1 MKSRQLM
8 IKTFCIF
15 FLTGLSVS
23 AQDYSEKSLTLVK
36 SASGISVDGFVDDLW
51 QQADSADGFVQ
62 FQPYN
67 GKESVRRTV
76 AKILTTEDALYCLI
90 VCYDERDNIEVN
102 TGKLDDFTGDVVSIM
117 LDTFRDKKTA
127 YKFAVSSSGVRMDS
141 RMLDDGRNRDY
152 SWDGIWFAESQV
164 YDWGYVVEMEIPYK
178 SIQYDETLTS
188 WGLDFDRWIP
198 ALNEDSYWCAYEL
211 NEGQRISKFGSLIFD
226 NFTPSVKGLNLE
238 VYPVG
243 IAKAKYLYDNK
254 YKIEPNAGLDIFYN
268 PSPKLTL
275 MFTLNPDFAQI
286 EADPFSFNI
295 SRYESYFNERRPFFT
310 EGSEIFMPSGRE
322 RSSGFY
328 RPLELF
334 YSRRIGKKLIDGSEV
349 PLISGTKVFGRF
361 DDLEYGGFL
370 ALTGK
375 KNYSDQGQELTEPQA
390 YFGSVSLKKTIF
402 GNSTIG
408 LLYVGRH
415 TNNNYNGVLDIDGA
429 FRESNW
435 QLAYQLSRSFKN
447 SEGDFASSLGFK
459 HGTEDWFTA
468 IRARYIGEKF
478 DVNEVG
484 FVPWL
489 GTGEVVALTGPIWYY
504 EDGFIRDWG
513 LLFGGALD
521 YNKEDAYYDHSGVLV
536 LNMYFRDNWGY
547 EISFVAGKSKE
558 LDKKFDS
565 YEVSLSTNINT
576 SPNWSAN
583 TWTGYSKTYNFFRD
597 YLAFYSWAGFSF
609 NFKAAEILRIG
620 TTFDAWIEGN
630 PDNKIE
636 DVTYNAR
643 PYFSLTP
650 VNDLNLRLY
659 VDNLY
664 LSSTKKLEQMII
676 GFLFAYNF
684 SPKSWI
690 YLAVNEFRDRSPEFD
705 SFGNML
711 QERLHVVNRAAVL
724 KLKYLYY
731 F

>member
-1 MKSRQLM
+1 MVVILFLILLSNTAFSQDNSDKNLM
-8 IKTFCIF
+8 
-15 FLTGLSVS
+15 
-23 AQDYSEKSLTLVK
+23 LVK
-36 SASGISVDGFVDDLW
+36 SNSAINIDGFIDDTWRL
-51 QQADSADGFVQ
+51 ADSADGFVQ
-62 FQPYN
+62 LQPYN
-67 GKESVRRTV
+67 GKPSVRRTV
-76 AKILTTEDALYCLI
+76 AKIITTENSLYCMI
-90 VCYDERDNIEVN
+90 VCYDDRDNIEVN
-102 TGKLDDFTGDVVSIM
+102 TGKLDDFTGDIVSLM
-117 LDTFRDKKTA
+117 LDTFDDKKTA
-127 YKFAVSSSGVRMDS
+127 YKFAVNSSGVRMDA

-152 SWDGIWFAESQV
+152 SWDGIWFAESQI

-211 NEGQRISKFGSLIFD
+211 NEGQRISKFGSLTF
-226 NFTPSVKGLNLE
+226 NEFTPSIKGLNLE
-238 VYPVG
+238 IYPVG
-243 IAKAKYLYDNK
+243 ISKATYLYDNK

-268 PSPKLTL
+268 PSPKLTV

-286 EADPFSFNI
+286 EADPYSFNI

-322 RSSGFY
+322 RQSGFY

-334 YSRRIGKKLIDGSEV
+334 YSRRIGKKLEDGSEV
-349 PLISGTKVFGRF
+349 PLISGTKVFGRL
-361 DDLEYGGFL
+361 DDWEYGGFL

-375 KNYSDQGQELTEPQA
+375 KNYSDLGQDLTEPLA
-390 YFGSVSLKKTIF
+390 FFGSVSLKKTIY
-402 GNSTIG
+402 GNSTLG
-408 LLYVGRH
+408 LLYVGKH
-415 TNNNYNGVLDIDGA
+415 TSDGYNGVLDIDGA

-435 QLAYQLSRSFKN
+435 QLAYQFARSFKN
-447 SEGDFASSLGFK
+447 SEGDFASSIGFK
-459 HGTEDWFTA
+459 HGTENWLTA
-468 IRARYIGEKF
+468 IRGRYIGEKF

-489 GTGEVVALTGPIWYY
+489 GTGEVVALTGPVWFYD
-504 EDGFIRDWG
+504 EGFVRDWG
-513 LLFGGALD
+513 LLFGGTLD
-521 YNKEDAYYDHSGVLV
+521 YNKQDLYYDHSGVLV

-547 EISFVAGKSKE
+547 EISFLAGKSKE
-558 LDKKFDS
+558 LDKKFNS
-565 YEVSLSTNINT
+565 YEISLSTFINT
-576 SPNWSAN
+576 SPSWSLD
-583 TWTGYSKTYNFFRD
+583 TWTGYSKTYNFYRD
-597 YLAFYSWAGFSF
+597 YLAFYSWAGFSV
-609 NFKAAEILRIG
+609 NFKAAKILELG
-620 TTFDAWIEGN
+620 TSFDAFIEGN

-636 DVTYNAR
+636 EITYNAR

-664 LSSTKKLEQMII
+664 LRSTKKLEQIII

-690 YLAVNEFRDRSPEFD
+690 YLAVNELRDRSPEFD
-705 SFGNML
+705 PVGNIL
-711 QERLHVVNRAAVL
+711 EDRLHVVNRAAVL

>member
-1 MKSRQLM
+1 M
-8 IKTFCIF
+8 
-15 FLTGLSVS
+15 LSWQAFS
-23 AQDYSEKSLTLVK
+23 QDNSGRNLSLVK
-36 SASGISVDGFVDDLW
+36 SDVSISLDGFIDDTW
-51 QQADSADGFVQ
+51 NSADSANGFVQ

-67 GKESVRRTV
+67 GKESLRRTV
-76 AKILTTEDALYCLI
+76 AKLITTENSLYCLI
-90 VCYDERDNIEVN
+90 VCYDDRDNIEVN
-102 TGKLDDFTGDVVSIM
+102 TGKLDDFTGDVVSLM
-117 LDTFRDKKTA
+117 LDTFNDKKTA
-127 YKFAVSSSGVRMDS
+127 YKFAVNSSGVRMDA

-164 YDWGYVVEMEIPYK
+164 YNWGYVVEMEVPYK

-198 ALNEDSYWCAYEL
+198 ALNEDSYWCGYEL
-211 NEGQRISKFGSLIFD
+211 NEGQRISKFGSLTFND
-226 NFTPSVKGLNLE
+226 FTPNVKGLNLE

-243 IAKAKYLYDNK
+243 ISKATYLYDNK
-254 YKIEPNAGLDIFYN
+254 YKIEPNAGFDIFYN

-328 RPLELF
+328 SPLELF
-334 YSRRIGKKLIDGSEV
+334 YPRRIGKKLIDASEV
-349 PLISGTKVFGRF
+349 PLIAGTKVFGRF
-361 DDLEYGGFL
+361 DDWEYGGFL
-370 ALTGK
+370 SFTGK
-375 KNYSDQGQELTEPQA
+375 KNYSYLGQDFTEPQA
-390 YFGSVSLKKTIF
+390 IFGSISIKKTIF
-402 GNSTIG
+402 GNSTLG
-408 LLYVGRH
+408 LLYVGKH
-415 TNNNYNGVLDIDGA
+415 TSEGYNGVLDVDGA

-435 QLAYQLSRSFKN
+435 QLAYQFARSFRN
-447 SEGDFASSLGFK
+447 SEGDFASSIGFK
-459 HGTEDWFTA
+459 HKTENWLTA
-468 IRARYIGEKF
+468 IRGRYIGEKF

-489 GTGEVVALTGPIWYY
+489 GTGEVVALTGPVWFYD
-504 EDGFIRDWG
+504 DGFVRDWG
-513 LLFGGALD
+513 LLFGGLLD
-521 YNKEDAYYDHSGVLV
+521 YNKEDAYYDHGGVLV
-536 LNMYFRDNWGY
+536 LNMYFRNNWGY

-558 LDKKFDS
+558 LDKKFNS
-565 YEVSLSTNINT
+565 YEISLSSFINT
-576 SPNWSAN
+576 SPTWSVD
-583 TWTGYSKTYNFFRD
+583 TWTGYSKTYNFLRD
-597 YLAFYSWAGFSF
+597 YLAFYSWAGFSV
-609 NFKAAEILRIG
+609 NFKAAEILELG
-620 TTFDAWIEGN
+620 TSFDAWIEGN

-636 DVTYNAR
+636 DITYNAR

-650 VNDLNLRLY
+650 INDLNIRLY

-664 LSSTKKLEQMII
+664 LRSTKKLEQII
-676 GFLFAYNF
+676 VGFLFAYNF

-690 YLAVNEFRDRSPEFD
+690 YLAVNELRDRSLEND
-705 SFGNML
+705 SGGVML
-711 QERLHVVNRAAVL
+711 ENRLYVVNRAAVL

>member
-1 MKSRQLM
+1 MILILILM
-8 IKTFCIF
+8 
-15 FLTGLSVS
+15 LLSYTAFS
-23 AQDYSEKSLTLVK
+23 QDNSGKNLSLVK
-36 SASGISVDGFVDDLW
+36 SDVVIAVDGFIDDAW
-51 QQADSADGFVQ
+51 HSADSADGFVQ

-67 GKESVRRTV
+67 GKESLRRTV
-76 AKILTTEDALYCLI
+76 AKIITTENSLYCLI
-90 VCYDERDNIEVN
+90 VCYDDRDNIEVN
-102 TGKLDDFTGDVVSIM
+102 TGKLDDFTGDVVSLM
-117 LDTFRDKKTA
+117 LDTFNDKKTA
-127 YKFAVSSSGVRMDS
+127 YKFAVNSSGVRMDA

-152 SWDGIWFAESQV
+152 TWDGIWFAESQV
-164 YDWGYVVEMEIPYK
+164 YNWGYVVEMEVPYK
-178 SIQYDETLTS
+178 SIQYDETLSS

-211 NEGQRISKFGSLIFD
+211 NEGQRISKFGSLTFN

-243 IAKAKYLYDNK
+243 ISKATYLYDNK

-295 SRYESYFNERRPFFT
+295 SRYETYFNERRPFFT

-349 PLISGTKVFGRF
+349 PLITGTKVFGRL
-361 DDLEYGGFL
+361 DDWEYGGFL

-375 KNYSDQGQELTEPQA
+375 KNYSYLSHNLSEPQA
-390 YFGSVSLKKTIF
+390 FFGSVSLKKTIY
-402 GNSTIG
+402 GNSTLG
-408 LLYVGRH
+408 LLYVGKH
-415 TNNNYNGVLDIDGA
+415 TSDGYNGVLDIDGA

-435 QLAYQLSRSFKN
+435 QLAYQFARSFRN
-447 SEGDFASSLGFK
+447 SEGDFASSIGFK
-459 HGTEDWFTA
+459 HGTENWFTA
-468 IRARYIGEKF
+468 IKGRYIGEKF

-489 GTGEVVALTGPIWYY
+489 GTGEVVALTGPVWYFDEGY
-504 EDGFIRDWG
+504 IQDCG
-513 LLFGGALD
+513 LFFGGELN
-521 YNKEDAYYDHSGVLV
+521 YNKEDQFTDHLGVLG
-536 LNMYFRDNWGY
+536 LNMFFRDNWRY
-547 EISFVAGKSKE
+547 EIVFVSGKSKE
-558 LDKKFDS
+558 LDKKFNS
-565 YEVSLSTNINT
+565 YEISLGTSINT
-576 SPNWSAN
+576 SPTWSLD
-583 TWTGYSKTYNFFRD
+583 TWTGYSKTYNFLRD

-609 NFKAAEILRIG
+609 SFKAAEILRLG
-620 TTFDAWIEGN
+620 TSFDAWIEGN
-630 PDNKIE
+630 PYNKIE
-636 DVTYNAR
+636 EITYNAR

-650 VNDLNLRLY
+650 VNDLNIRLY
-659 VDNLY
+659 VDNLF
-664 LSSTKKLEQMII
+664 LRSTKKFEQIII

-690 YLAVNEFRDRSPEFD
+690 YLAVNELRDRSPEFD
-705 SFGNML
+705 SFGNIL
-711 QERLHVVNRAAVL
+711 QERLHVINRAAVL

>member
-1 MKSRQLM
+1 MVVIL
-8 IKTFCIF
+8 
-15 FLTGLSVS
+15 FLILLSHTAFS
-23 AQDYSEKSLTLVK
+23 QDNSGRNLSLVK
-36 SASGISVDGFVDDLW
+36 SDVSISVDGFIDDAWRL
-51 QQADSADGFVQ
+51 ADSADGFVQ

-67 GKESVRRTV
+67 GKESLRRTV
-76 AKILTTEDALYCLI
+76 AKIITTENSLYCLI
-90 VCYDERDNIEVN
+90 VCFDDRDNIEVN
-102 TGKLDDFTGDVVSIM
+102 TGKLDDFTGDVVSLM
-117 LDTFRDKKTA
+117 LDTFNDKKTA

-164 YDWGYVVEMEIPYK
+164 YNWGYVVEMEIPYK
-178 SIQYDETLTS
+178 SIQYDETLAS

-211 NEGQRISKFGSLIFD
+211 NEGQRISKFGSLKFN
-226 NFTPSVKGLNLE
+226 NFTPSIKGLNLE

-243 IAKAKYLYDNK
+243 ISKATYLYDNK

-275 MFTLNPDFAQI
+275 TFTLNPDFAQI

-375 KNYSDQGQELTEPQA
+375 KDYSYQGQNFTEPQA

-408 LLYVGRH
+408 LLYVGKH

-459 HGTEDWFTA
+459 HGTEDWLTA
-468 IRARYIGEKF
+468 IR
-478 DVNEVG
+478 
-484 FVPWL
+484 
-489 GTGEVVALTGPIWYY
+489 
-504 EDGFIRDWG
+504 
-513 LLFGGALD
+513 
-521 YNKEDAYYDHSGVLV
+521 
-536 LNMYFRDNWGY
+536 
-547 EISFVAGKSKE
+547 GK
-558 LDKKFDS
+558 
-565 YEVSLSTNINT
+565 
-576 SPNWSAN
+576 
-583 TWTGYSKTYNFFRD
+583 
-597 YLAFYSWAGFSF
+597 
-609 NFKAAEILRIG
+609 
-620 TTFDAWIEGN
+620 
-630 PDNKIE
+630 
-636 DVTYNAR
+636 
-643 PYFSLTP
+643 
-650 VNDLNLRLY
+650 
-659 VDNLY
+659 
-664 LSSTKKLEQMII
+664 
-676 GFLFAYNF
+676 
-684 SPKSWI
+684 I
-690 YLAVNEFRDRSPEFD
+690 YW
-705 SFGNML
+705 
-711 QERLHVVNRAAVL
+711 
-724 KLKYLYY
+724 
-731 F
+731 

>member
-1 MKSRQLM
+1 MAVIL
-8 IKTFCIF
+8 IL
-15 FLTGLSVS
+15 FLLCSTTI
-23 AQDYSEKSLTLVK
+23 AQINSEKSLVLVK
-36 SASGISVDGFVDDLW
+36 SEVGISIDGFIDDAW
-51 QQADSADGFVQ
+51 HQADSADGFVQ

-67 GKESVRRTV
+67 GKASIRRTV
-76 AKILTTEDALYCLI
+76 AKILTTDNSLYCLM
-90 VCYDERDNIEVN
+90 VCYDDRNNIEVN
-102 TGKLDDFTGDVVSIM
+102 TGKLDDFTGDVVSLM

-211 NEGQRISKFGSLIFD
+211 NEGQRISKFGSLIFN
-226 NFTPSVKGLNLE
+226 NFTPSIKGLNLE

-243 IAKAKYLYDNK
+243 IAKANYLYENK

-275 MFTLNPDFAQI
+275 TFTLNPDFAQI

-334 YSRRIGKKLIDGSEV
+334 YSRRIGKKLEDGSEV

-375 KNYSDQGQELTEPQA
+375 KDYSYQGQDLTEPQA

-408 LLYVGRH
+408 LLYVGKH

-459 HGTEDWFTA
+459 HTTKDWLTEITG
-468 IRARYIGEKF
+468 RHIGEKF

-489 GTGEVVALTGPIWYY
+489 GTSEIVAFTGPVWFYDEGYVSDFRIFLST
-504 EDGFIRDWG
+504 EIK
-513 LLFGGALD
+513 
-521 YNKEDAYYDHSGVLV
+521 YNKEDLYWDHAGVLGC
-536 LNMYFRDNWGY
+536 NC
-547 EISFVAGKSKE
+547 
-558 LDKKFDS
+558 
-565 YEVSLSTNINT
+565 
-576 SPNWSAN
+576 
-583 TWTGYSKTYNFFRD
+583 
-597 YLAFYSWAGFSF
+597 
-609 NFKAAEILRIG
+609 ILQR
-620 TTFDAWIEGN
+620 
-630 PDNKIE
+630 
-636 DVTYNAR
+636 
-643 PYFSLTP
+643 
-650 VNDLNLRLY
+650 
-659 VDNLY
+659 
-664 LSSTKKLEQMII
+664 
-676 GFLFAYNF
+676 
-684 SPKSWI
+684 
-690 YLAVNEFRDRSPEFD
+690 
-705 SFGNML
+705 
-711 QERLHVVNRAAVL
+711 
-724 KLKYLYY
+724 
-731 F
+731 

>member
-1 MKSRQLM
+1 MAFIL
-8 IKTFCIF
+8 ILFV
-15 FLTGLSVS
+15 LSS
-23 AQDYSEKSLTLVK
+23 TTIAQINSDKSLVLVK
-36 SASGISVDGFVDDLW
+36 SEVGISIDGFIDDVW
-51 QQADSADGFVQ
+51 HQADSADGFIQ
-62 FQPYN
+62 LQPYN
-67 GKESVRRTV
+67 GKPSLRRTV
-76 AKILTTEDALYCLI
+76 AKILTTENSLYCLM
-90 VCYDERDNIEVN
+90 VCYDDRDNIEVN
-102 TGKLDDFTGDVVSIM
+102 TGKLDDLTGDIVSLM
-117 LDTFRDKKTA
+117 LDTFNDKKTA
-127 YKFAVSSSGVRMDS
+127 YKFAVNSSGVRMDA

-198 ALNEDSYWCAYEL
+198 ALNEESYWCAYEQ
-211 NEGQRISKFGSLIFD
+211 NEGQRISKFGSLTFN
-226 NFTPSVKGLNLE
+226 NFTPNVKGLNLE

-243 IAKAKYLYDNK
+243 ISKASFLYDNK

-268 PSPKLTL
+268 PSPKLTV

-295 SRYESYFNERRPFFT
+295 SRYETYFNERRPFFT
-310 EGSEIFMPSGRE
+310 EGNEIFMPSGRE
-322 RSSGFY
+322 QHSGFY

-349 PLISGTKVFGRF
+349 PLISGTKVFGRL
-361 DDLEYGGFL
+361 DDWEYGGFL

-375 KNYSDQGQELTEPQA
+375 KNYSNFNQNLTEPQA
-390 YFGSVSLKKTIF
+390 FFGSARIKKTIY
-402 GNSTIG
+402 GNSTLG
-408 LLYVGRH
+408 LLYVGKH
-415 TNNNYNGVLDIDGA
+415 TSDGYNGVIDIDGA

-435 QLAYQLSRSFKN
+435 QLVYQFARSFKN
-447 SEGDFASSLGFK
+447 SEGDFASSIGFK
-459 HGTEDWFTA
+459 HTSKDWLTEITG
-468 IRARYIGEKF
+468 RHIGEKF
-478 DVNEVG
+478 DVDEVG

-489 GTGEVVALTGPIWYY
+489 GTSEIVALTGPVWFYD
-504 EDGFIRDWG
+504 DGYVSDFRIF
-513 LLFGGALD
+513 LSTEIK
-521 YNKEDAYYDHSGVLV
+521 YNKEDLYWDHAGVLGATV
-536 LNMYFRDNWGY
+536 FFRNNWG
-547 EISFVAGKSKE
+547 IGLTLLTGKSKD
-558 LDKKFDS
+558 LDKKYNS
-565 YEVSLSTNINT
+565 YEVSLSTFFNT
-576 SPNWSAN
+576 SPFWSAE
-583 TWTGYSKTYNFFRD
+583 TWTGVSKTYNFLRD
-597 YLAFYSWAGFSF
+597 YLAFYSWAGFSV
-609 NFKAAEILRIG
+609 NFKAAEILELG
-620 TTFDAWIEGN
+620 TSFDAWIEGN

-636 DVTYNAR
+636 DITYNAR

-664 LSSTKKLEQMII
+664 LRSTKKLEQIII

-705 SFGNML
+705 LLGNIL
-711 QERLHVVNRAAVL
+711 YSILHVVNRAAVL